1 MAVDTQDKRAS
12 CINFCAPFKFAAP
25 VPDGDLTAQ
34 ADRQLIA
41 FSYSGILATAG
52 GGGGFNVAW
61 TINSTL
67 VFQFSGVY
75 S

>member
-1 MAVDTQDKRAS
+1 MAIDTQDKRAS

-25 VPDGDLTAQ
+25 VPDGSLAAQ

-41 FSYSGILATAG
+41 FSYSGILATG
-52 GGGGFNVAW
+52 GGTFNVAW
-61 TINSTL
+61 AINSTL
-67 VFQFSGVY
+67 IFQFSGVY